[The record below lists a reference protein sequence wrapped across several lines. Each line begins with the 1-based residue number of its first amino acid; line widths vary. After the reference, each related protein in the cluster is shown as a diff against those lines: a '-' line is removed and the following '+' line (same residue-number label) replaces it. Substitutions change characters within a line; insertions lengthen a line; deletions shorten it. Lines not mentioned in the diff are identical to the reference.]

1 MNLKE
6 AVLKNTKIVYLIIM
20 LLGVSVLS
28 AFSYMTYIFYQS
40 VQGTAYLSWTYL
52 VASPTLFALI
62 LILTLL
68 FVGEEQTAN
77 EIADFLSRN

>member
-6 AVLKNTKIVYLIIM
+6 TVLKNTKIVYLIVM

-28 AFSYMTYIFYQS
+28 IFTYMTYLFYNA
-40 VQGTAYLSWTYL
+40 VQGTAYVSWTYL
-52 VASPTLFALI
+52 IASPTLFALI

-77 EIADFLSRN
+77 EIAEFLSRN